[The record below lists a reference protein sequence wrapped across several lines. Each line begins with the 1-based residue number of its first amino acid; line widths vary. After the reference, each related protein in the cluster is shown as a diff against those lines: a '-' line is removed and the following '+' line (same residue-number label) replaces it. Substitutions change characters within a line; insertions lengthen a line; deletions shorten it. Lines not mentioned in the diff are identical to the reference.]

1 MEENIVINEHQ
12 EENKHKKNRFVNAI
26 KGIGN
31 MLYQV
36 FKDYPVTLIAIILAA
51 LFGAI
56 IIGLNNRDVEDS
68 LEKMAYCF
76 MFAAAQHIFYEEIF
90 KNKWP
95 VRIGGYIVSAAISMF
110 MVYCIINTK
119 ADILFGTDSDTV
131 IEIATRIFFVYLMT
145 LDAITV
151 WHMFMRLEDNFE
163 EYCTKAFLGLFKAT
177 VVYSLFA
184 IGLALIVWIINEL
197 LFNTHD
203 FLEQIE
209 LFLAG
214 GIYVP
219 MCLRAISAKGEKP
232 GKFGKLCVVYILQS
246 MLLVAFAIIYIY
258 IIKIFV
264 TDTVPSNQ
272 VFNILAWLFALGMP
286 IWTMVHGINEEDG
299 FLYKVSTFVPYA
311 YIPFIFLQCW
321 SMGIRIRDYG
331 FTESRYM
338 AVVLIIGEIIYFA
351 LYAVHHK
358 GNKRAISYIL
368 FAIIAFSF
376 FGLIIPG
383 TSYDDV
389 IIRSQSK
396 RLAAMIDNND
406 ESMQR
411 AIKSAYREII
421 NVSYKGPGAID
432 EMLTKSQKEAIE
444 NYDGN
449 YYDYKHQ
456 VFLRYYGDLN
466 NVDISEYDT
475 ISVIQGSEEI
485 DVKNSIVNI
494 ILEDNDENEIKIE
507 ADLSEVTDWAVA
519 NYNRRNS
526 DDFTLAGRELIKIDN
541 KRDLY
546 ITSFYMDYYQD
557 SKDISSVSVSG
568 YILERK

>member
-1 MEENIVINEHQ
+1 MDITAI
-12 EENKHKKNRFVNAI
+12 KKNKFTEAV

-31 MLYQV
+31 KLYEV
-36 FKDYPVTLIAIILAA
+36 FKDYPVTLAAIILAS

-56 IIGLNNRDVEDS
+56 IIGLDNTKIKEA

-76 MFAAAQHIFYEEIF
+76 MFASAQHIFYEEVF
-90 KNKWP
+90 KKKWS
-95 VRIGGYIVSAAISMF
+95 VRICGYAASAAISIF
-110 MVYCIINTK
+110 MVYYIINCK
-119 ADILFGTDSDTV
+119 ADCLFGTDTDTV
-131 IEIATRIFFVYLMT
+131 IEIATRIFFVYLMA
-145 LDAITV
+145 LDAVTV
-151 WHMFMRLEDNFE
+151 WHMYRRLEEDFE
-163 EYCTKAFLGLFKAT
+163 EYCTKAFLGIIKAT

-184 IGLALIVWIINEL
+184 IGLALIVWIIDEL

-203 FLEQIE
+203 FMGQIE

-232 GKFGKLCVVYILQS
+232 GRFAKLCVVYVLQS
-246 MLLVAFAIIYIY
+246 MLLIAFAVIYIY

-299 FLYKVSTFVPYA
+299 FLYKAAVYVPYA
-311 YIPFIFLQCW
+311 FIPFICLQCW

-331 FTESRYM
+331 FTVSRYL
-338 AVVLIIGEIIYFA
+338 AVVLITGEILYFV
-351 LYAVHHK
+351 LYAFCHR

-368 FAIIAFSF
+368 FALIAFSA

-389 IIRSQSK
+389 IIRSQAK
-396 RLAAMIDNND
+396 RLTEMIDKND
-406 ESMQR
+406 ESLQK
-411 AIKSAYREII
+411 AVKSAYSEIM
-421 NVSYKGPGAID
+421 NVSYKGPDAID
-432 EMLTKSQKEAIE
+432 KILSGSQKETIE
-444 NYDGN
+444 NYDLGYN
-449 YYDYKHQ
+449 DYRNE
-456 VFLRYYGDLN
+456 VYLSYYGDLN
-466 NVDISEYDT
+466 NVDISGYDT
-475 ISVIQGSEEI
+475 ISEVNGSEEVDI
-485 DVKNSIVNI
+485 KNSVVKVITG
-494 ILEDNDENEIKIE
+494 ERYGNEAVIE
-507 ADLSEVTDWAVA
+507 VDLSEVTAWAME
-519 NYNRRNS
+519 NYNKRNS
-526 DDFTLAGRELIKIDN
+526 DDFTLEGRETLRIDD

-557 SKDISSVSVSG
+557 SKEISSLSVSG
-568 YILERK
+568 YILEHK

>member
-1 MEENIVINEHQ
+1 MEEKISMN
-12 EENKHKKNRFVNAI
+12 KKNRFIEAL
-26 KGIGN
+26 KGVGN

-36 FKDYPVTLIAIILAA
+36 FKDYPVTLVAIILAA

-56 IIGLNNRDVEDS
+56 IIGIDNRNAEDA

-76 MFAAAQHIFYEEIF
+76 MFASAQHIFYEEVF
-90 KNKWP
+90 KDKWP
-95 VRIGGYIVSAAISMF
+95 VRIGGYIASAAISIF
-110 MVYCIINTK
+110 MVYYIINTG
-119 ADILFGTDSDTV
+119 ADILFGMNSDSV
-131 IEIATRIFFVYLMT
+131 IEIATRVFFVYLMA
-145 LDAITV
+145 LDAVTV
-151 WHMFMRLEDNFE
+151 WHMFMRLEEDFE

-197 LFNTHD
+197 LFDTHD
-203 FLEQIE
+203 FMGQIE

-232 GKFGKLCVVYILQS
+232 GKFGRLCIVYILQS
-246 MLLVAFAIIYIY
+246 MLLIAFAVIYLY

-272 VFNILAWLFALGMP
+272 VFNILAWLFAFGMP

-299 FLYKVSTFVPYA
+299 FLYKVARFVPYA
-311 YIPFIFLQCW
+311 FIPFIFLQCW
-321 SMGIRIRDYG
+321 SMGIRIKEYG
-331 FTESRYM
+331 YTESRYM
-338 AVVLIIGEIIYFA
+338 AVVLIIGEVIYFA
-351 LYAVHHK
+351 LYAIHHK

-368 FAIIAFSF
+368 FAFIAFSF

-389 IIRSQSK
+389 VIRSQSK
-396 RLAAMIDNND
+396 RLAAMIEKND

-411 AIKSAYREII
+411 AIKSAYREIM

-432 EMLTKSQKEAIE
+432 KLLTKSQKEAIE
-444 NYDGN
+444 DYDVG
-449 YYDYKHQ
+449 YYDYMNT
-456 VFLRYYGDLN
+456 VYLRYYGNLN
-466 NVDISEYDT
+466 NVDISGYDT
-475 ISVIQGSEEI
+475 ISEINASE
-485 DVKNSIVNI
+485 DVDIKNSLINVI
-494 ILEDNDENEIKIE
+494 TGESKDKNEAKIKV
-507 ADLSEVTDWAVA
+507 DLSEITDWAIA
-519 NYNRRNS
+519 NYNKHNS
-526 DDFTLAGRELIKIDN
+526 DDFTMVGREIFKIDD

-546 ITSFYMDYYQD
+546 ITSFYVEFYQE
-557 SKDISSVSVSG
+557 SKEISDLSVSG
-568 YILERK
+568 YVLEHN